1 MRLPTFL
8 RGAVLL
14 AVLAATACRTPRPP
28 DPPGVPASVEDHYLG
43 EIVKVQPELRYVVV
57 QCPRLPKAGRTA
69 TVWRD
74 GKSVAVIRFDGP
86 SRAPFHTA
94 DIEQGQPRDGDEV
107 TQP

>member
-14 AVLAATACRTPRPP
+14 AGLAGTACRTPRPS
-28 DPPGVPASVEDHYLG
+28 DAPPPVEDAYVG
-43 EIVKVQPELRYVVV
+43 EIVKTQPELRYVVV
-57 QCPRLPKAGRTA
+57 QCPRLPKVGLPA

-94 DIEQGQPRDGDEV
+94 DIEQGQPREGDEV